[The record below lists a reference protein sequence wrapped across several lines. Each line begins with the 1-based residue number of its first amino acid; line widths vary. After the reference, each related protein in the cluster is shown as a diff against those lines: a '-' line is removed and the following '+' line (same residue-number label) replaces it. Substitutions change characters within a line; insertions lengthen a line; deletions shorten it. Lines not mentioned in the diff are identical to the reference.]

1 MTKTFE
7 RQTVATVTID
17 RMRDLIMSGELT
29 AGEALRQDELSMRLG
44 VSRTPLREA
53 IIRLQAE
60 GLVVNHPHKGA
71 VVYKPTIDELEEIYE
86 IRILLETYAARLAV
100 TRMTEEIFTA
110 VEALVDEMDSAEN
123 PWDLVRLNHEFRQ
136 TFYSASRKKHLVE
149 LIRNLTLRAE
159 PYVRILVGGAR
170 RPFRRDEFHSLLS
183 AIRDGNAGQ
192 AEAITRAHLEATV
205 QYVVPVLKRPT
216 SVFEPFA
223 KTGN

>member
-17 RMRDLIMSGELT
+17 RMRDLIISGELT
-29 AGEALRQDELSMRLG
+29 AGEALRQDELSTRLG

-100 TRMTEEIFTA
+100 TRMTPEIFAA
-110 VEALVDEMDSAEN
+110 VESLVDEMDGAEN
-123 PWDLVRLNHEFRQ
+123 PWDLVRLNYEFRQ
-136 TFYSASRKKHLVE
+136 TFYSASVNKHLVE

-159 PYVRILVGGAR
+159 PYVRILVGGGR
-170 RPFRRDEFHSLLS
+170 RPFKRDEFDALLA
-183 AIRDGNAGQ
+183 AIRDRDAAQ
-192 AEAITRAHLEATV
+192 AEAVTRAHLEATV
-205 QYVVPVLKRPT
+205 QHVVPVLKRP
-216 SVFEPFA
+216 SAVFEPFA
-223 KTGN
+223 KTGS

>member
-17 RMRDLIMSGELT
+17 RMRDLITSGELT
-29 AGEALRQDELSMRLG
+29 AGEALRQDELSARLG

-71 VVYKPTIDELEEIYE
+71 VVYKPTVEELEEIYE

-100 TRMTEEIFTA
+100 TRMTDEIFTA
-110 VEALVDEMDSAEN
+110 VQGLVDELDTAEN

-136 TFYSASRKKHLVE
+136 TFYSATRNKHLVE

-159 PYVRILVGGAR
+159 PYVRILVGGVR
-170 RPFRRDEFHSLLS
+170 RPFKREEFHSLLA
-183 AIRDGNAGQ
+183 AIRDRNATR
-192 AEAITRAHLEATV
+192 AEAITRAHLETTV
-205 QYVVPVLKRPT
+205 QYVMPVLKRPAP
-216 SVFEPFA
+216 VFESFA
-223 KTGN
+223 RSGS